1 MNKMEEV
8 KLYMPNGSSVLV
20 YRDKILYDVVKENKL
35 EGNTPVVLG
44 KIDKEYYELTSKV
57 KKEGLF
63 TPIDIT
69 EKIGLNTYIRTLQF
83 IFIKAVLDL
92 YPEAT
97 VVIEHSLGKGLYGEV
112 HKNILLNEND
122 ILKIKNNMKEIINK
136 NIEIKKVSVKKEK
149 AIEIFK
155 QYGMEDKVRLL
166 NHISNKEVKL
176 YELDGRYDYFY
187 GPMAYSTGAIKNF
200 DVMYY
205 DPGFILRYPRNKDPF
220 NIPEFVEYKKL
231 SKIFRETERWGK
243 ILGVGDLG
251 ALNDKV
257 VNGEIKDIIRVSEA
271 LHEKKIANIA
281 DMIYDKE
288 NIKMVLISGPS
299 SSGKTTFAN
308 RLGIQLRVNALV
320 PVPISLDNYFVNR
333 EDTPKDENGEYD
345 FESIDALDIDLFNE
359 NLKRIL
365 KGEEVEIPTF
375 NFKKGKREYNG
386 KKIKLPKNGILIVE
400 GIHGLN
406 PILTREIND
415 KNKFKIY
422 ISALTQLN
430 IDNHN
435 RVSTTDV
442 RIIRRLV
449 RDYLSRGYG
458 GEETLKMWPSIK
470 RGEDRNIFVFQ
481 ENADVMFNSTIVYEL
496 CILKKYALAELNKI
510 DKDSTVYY
518 DALKLKS
525 FLNFF
530 KEVDM
535 SLVPDNSI
543 LREFIGGSCFYE
555 Y

>member
-1 MNKMEEV
+1 MEGL
-8 KLYMPNGSSVLV
+8 KLYMPNGSNILV
-20 YRDKILYDVVKENKL
+20 SGDKTLYDVVKENKL
-35 EGNTPVVLG
+35 EDNIPIVLG
-44 KIDKEYYELTSKV
+44 KIDEEYYELTSTV
-57 KKEGLF
+57 KKEGVF
-63 TPIDIT
+63 IPVDIT
-69 EKIGLNTYIRTLQF
+69 DSIGLKTYVRTLQF

-92 YPEAT
+92 YPEST
-97 VVIEHSLGKGLYGEV
+97 VVIEHSLGKGLYGEI
-112 HKNILLNEND
+112 HKKLSLNEND
-122 ILKIKNNMKEIINK
+122 ILKIKNKMNEIINK
-136 NIEIKKVSVKKEK
+136 DIKIKKISVKKER

-155 QYGMEDKVRLL
+155 EYKMKDKVRLL
-166 NHISNKEVKL
+166 SHIPHEEVKL

-200 DVMYY
+200 DIMYY
-205 DPGFILRYPRNKDPF
+205 DPGFILRYPREKDPF

-231 SKIFRETERWGK
+231 TKIFRETEKWAK
-243 ILGVGDLG
+243 ILDVGDVG

-257 VNGEIKDIIRVSEA
+257 VYGEIKDIIRVSEA

-308 RLGIQLRVNALV
+308 RLGIQLRVNALI

-333 EDTPKDENGEYD
+333 EDTPKDENGDYD
-345 FESIDALDIDLFNE
+345 FESIDALDIDLFNKD
-359 NLKRIL
+359 LKHIL
-365 KGEEVEIPTF
+365 NGEEVQIPTF
-375 NFKKGKREYNG
+375 NFKKGKREYDG

-406 PILTREIND
+406 PILTREIPD

-449 RDYLSRGYG
+449 RDYLSRGYK

-510 DKDSTVYY
+510 DKNSTVHYE
-518 DALKLKS
+518 ATRLKS

-535 SLVPDNSI
+535 NLVPGNSI

>member
-1 MNKMEEV
+1 MEGL
-8 KLYMPNGSSVLV
+8 KLYMPNGSNILV
-20 YRDKILYDVVKENKL
+20 SGDKILYDVVKENKL
-35 EGNTPVVLG
+35 QDNIPIVLG
-44 KIDKEYYELTSKV
+44 KIDEEYYELTSTV
-57 KKEGLF
+57 KKEGVF
-63 TPIDIT
+63 IPVDIT
-69 EKIGLNTYIRTLQF
+69 DSMGLKTYVRTLQF

-92 YPEAT
+92 YPEST
-97 VVIEHSLGKGLYGEV
+97 VVIEHSLGKGLYGEI
-112 HKNILLNEND
+112 HKTLSLNEND
-122 ILKIKNNMKEIINK
+122 ILKIKNRMNEIINK
-136 NIEIKKVSVKKEK
+136 DIKIKKISVKKER
-149 AIEIFK
+149 AIEIFNEYK
-155 QYGMEDKVRLL
+155 MKDKVRLL
-166 NHISNKEVKL
+166 NHIPHEEVKL

-200 DVMYY
+200 DIMYY
-205 DPGFILRYPRNKDPF
+205 DPGFILRYPREKDPF

-231 SKIFRETERWGK
+231 TKIFRETEKWAK
-243 ILGVGDLG
+243 ILDVGDVG

-257 VNGEIKDIIRVSEA
+257 VYGEIKDIIRVSEA

-308 RLGIQLRVNALV
+308 RLGIQLRVNALI

-333 EDTPKDENGEYD
+333 EDTPKDENGDYD

-359 NLKRIL
+359 DLKHIL
-365 KGEEVEIPTF
+365 NGEEVQIPTF
-375 NFKKGKREYNG
+375 NFKKGKREYDG

-406 PILTREIND
+406 PILTREIPD

-449 RDYLSRGYG
+449 RDYLSRGYK

-510 DKDSTVYY
+510 DKNSTVHYE
-518 DALKLKS
+518 ATRLKS

-535 SLVPDNSI
+535 NLVPSNSI

>member
-1 MNKMEEV
+1 MEGL
-8 KLYMPNGSSVLV
+8 KLYMPNGSNILV
-20 YRDKILYDVVKENKL
+20 SGDKTLYDVVKENKL
-35 EGNTPVVLG
+35 QDNIPIVLG
-44 KIDKEYYELTSKV
+44 KIDEEYYELNSTV
-57 KKEGLF
+57 KKEGVF
-63 TPIDIT
+63 IPVDIT
-69 EKIGLNTYIRTLQF
+69 DSMGLKTYVRTLQF

-92 YPEAT
+92 YPEST
-97 VVIEHSLGKGLYGEV
+97 VVIEHSLGKGLYGEI
-112 HKNILLNEND
+112 HKTLSLNEND
-122 ILKIKNNMKEIINK
+122 ILKIKNRMNEIINK
-136 NIEIKKVSVKKEK
+136 DIKIKKISVKKER
-149 AIEIFK
+149 AIEIFNEYK
-155 QYGMEDKVRLL
+155 MKDKVRLL
-166 NHISNKEVKL
+166 NHIPHEEVKL

-200 DVMYY
+200 DIMYY
-205 DPGFILRYPRNKDPF
+205 DPGFILRYPREKDPF

-231 SKIFRETERWGK
+231 TKIFRETEKWAK
-243 ILGVGDLG
+243 ILDVGDVG

-257 VNGEIKDIIRVSEA
+257 VYGEIKDIIRVSEA

-288 NIKMVLISGPS
+288 NIKIVLISGPS

-308 RLGIQLRVNALV
+308 RLGIQLRVNALI

-333 EDTPKDENGEYD
+333 EDTPKDENGDYD

-359 NLKRIL
+359 DLKHIL
-365 KGEEVEIPTF
+365 NGEEVQIPTF
-375 NFKKGKREYNG
+375 NFKKGKREYDG
-386 KKIKLPKNGILIVE
+386 KKIKLPKSGMLIVE

-406 PILTREIND
+406 PILTREIPD

-449 RDYLSRGYG
+449 RDYLSRGYK

-510 DKDSTVYY
+510 DKNSTVHYE
-518 DALKLKS
+518 ATRLKS

-535 SLVPDNSI
+535 NLVPGNSI

>member
-1 MNKMEEV
+1 MEEV

-271 LHEKKIANIA
+271 LHEKKIAKIA

>member
-1 MNKMEEV
+1 MKGL
-8 KLYMPNGSSVLV
+8 KLYMPNGSNILV
-20 YRDKILYDVVKENKL
+20 SGDKTLYDVVKENKL
-35 EGNTPVVLG
+35 QDNIPIVLG
-44 KIDKEYYELTSKV
+44 KIDEEYYELTSTV
-57 KKEGLF
+57 KKEGVF
-63 TPIDIT
+63 IPVDIT
-69 EKIGLNTYIRTLQF
+69 DSMGLKTYVRTLQF

-92 YPEAT
+92 YPEST
-97 VVIEHSLGKGLYGEV
+97 VVIEHSLGKGLYGEI
-112 HKNILLNEND
+112 HKTLSLNEND
-122 ILKIKNNMKEIINK
+122 ILKIKNRMNEIINK
-136 NIEIKKVSVKKEK
+136 DIKIKKISVKKER
-149 AIEIFK
+149 AIEIFNEYK
-155 QYGMEDKVRLL
+155 MKDKVRLL
-166 NHISNKEVKL
+166 NHIPHEEVKL

-200 DVMYY
+200 DIMYY
-205 DPGFILRYPRNKDPF
+205 DPGFILRYPREKDPF

-231 SKIFRETERWGK
+231 TKIFRETEKWAK
-243 ILGVGDLG
+243 ILDVGDVG

-257 VNGEIKDIIRVSEA
+257 VYGEIKDIIRVSEA

-308 RLGIQLRVNALV
+308 RLGIQLRVNALI

-333 EDTPKDENGEYD
+333 EDTPKDENGDYD

-359 NLKRIL
+359 DLKHIL
-365 KGEEVEIPTF
+365 NGEEVQIPTF
-375 NFKKGKREYNG
+375 NFKKGKREYDG
-386 KKIKLPKNGILIVE
+386 KKIKLPKSGILIVE

-406 PILTREIND
+406 PILTREIPD

-449 RDYLSRGYG
+449 RDYLSRGYK

-510 DKDSTVYY
+510 DKNSTVHYE
-518 DALKLKS
+518 ATRLKS

-535 SLVPDNSI
+535 NLVPGNSI

>member
-1 MNKMEEV
+1 MEEV

-345 FESIDALDIDLFNE
+345 FESIDALDIDLFN
-359 NLKRIL
+359 
-365 KGEEVEIPTF
+365 
-375 NFKKGKREYNG
+375 
-386 KKIKLPKNGILIVE
+386 
-400 GIHGLN
+400 
-406 PILTREIND
+406 
-415 KNKFKIY
+415 
-422 ISALTQLN
+422 
-430 IDNHN
+430 
-435 RVSTTDV
+435 
-442 RIIRRLV
+442 
-449 RDYLSRGYG
+449 
-458 GEETLKMWPSIK
+458 
-470 RGEDRNIFVFQ
+470 
-481 ENADVMFNSTIVYEL
+481 
-496 CILKKYALAELNKI
+496 
-510 DKDSTVYY
+510 
-518 DALKLKS
+518 
-525 FLNFF
+525 
-530 KEVDM
+530 
-535 SLVPDNSI
+535 
-543 LREFIGGSCFYE
+543 
-555 Y
+555 

>member
-1 MNKMEEV
+1 MEGL
-8 KLYMPNGSSVLV
+8 KLYMPNGSNILV
-20 YRDKILYDVVKENKL
+20 SGDKTLYDVVKENKL
-35 EGNTPVVLG
+35 EDNIPIVLG
-44 KIDKEYYELTSKV
+44 KIDEEYYELTSTV
-57 KKEGLF
+57 KKEGVF
-63 TPIDIT
+63 IPVDIT
-69 EKIGLNTYIRTLQF
+69 DSIGLKTYVRTLQF

-92 YPEAT
+92 YPEST
-97 VVIEHSLGKGLYGEV
+97 VVIEHSLGKGLYGEI
-112 HKNILLNEND
+112 HKKLSLNEND
-122 ILKIKNNMKEIINK
+122 ILKIKNKMNEIINK
-136 NIEIKKVSVKKEK
+136 DIKIKKISVKKER

-155 QYGMEDKVRLL
+155 EYKMKDKVRLL
-166 NHISNKEVKL
+166 SHIPHEEVKL

-200 DVMYY
+200 DIMYY
-205 DPGFILRYPRNKDPF
+205 DPGFILRYPREKDPF

-231 SKIFRETERWGK
+231 TKIFRETEKWAK
-243 ILGVGDLG
+243 ILDVGDVG

-257 VNGEIKDIIRVSEA
+257 VYGEIKDIIRVSEA

-281 DMIYDKE
+281 DIIYDKE

-308 RLGIQLRVNALV
+308 RLGIQLRVNALI

-333 EDTPKDENGEYD
+333 EDTPKDENGDYD
-345 FESIDALDIDLFNE
+345 FESIDALDIDLFNKD
-359 NLKRIL
+359 LKHIL
-365 KGEEVEIPTF
+365 NGEEVQIPTF
-375 NFKKGKREYNG
+375 NFKKGKREYDG

-406 PILTREIND
+406 PILTREIPD

-449 RDYLSRGYG
+449 RDYLSRGYK

-510 DKDSTVYY
+510 DKNSTVHYE
-518 DALKLKS
+518 ATRLKS

-535 SLVPDNSI
+535 NLVPGNSI

>member
-1 MNKMEEV
+1 MEGL
-8 KLYMPNGSSVLV
+8 KLYMPNGSNILV
-20 YRDKILYDVVKENKL
+20 SGDKTLYDVVKENKL
-35 EGNTPVVLG
+35 QDNIPIVLG
-44 KIDKEYYELTSKV
+44 KIDEEYYELTSTV
-57 KKEGLF
+57 KKEGVF
-63 TPIDIT
+63 IPVDIT
-69 EKIGLNTYIRTLQF
+69 DSMGLKTYVRTLQF

-92 YPEAT
+92 YPEST
-97 VVIEHSLGKGLYGEV
+97 VVIEHSLGKGLYGEI
-112 HKNILLNEND
+112 HKTLSLNEND
-122 ILKIKNNMKEIINK
+122 ILKIKNRMNEIINK
-136 NIEIKKVSVKKEK
+136 DIKIKKISVKKER
-149 AIEIFK
+149 AIEIFNEYK
-155 QYGMEDKVRLL
+155 MKDKVRLL
-166 NHISNKEVKL
+166 NHIPHEEVKL

-200 DVMYY
+200 DIMYY
-205 DPGFILRYPRNKDPF
+205 DPGFILRYPREKDPF

-231 SKIFRETERWGK
+231 TKIFRETEKWAK
-243 ILGVGDLG
+243 ILDVGDVG

-257 VNGEIKDIIRVSEA
+257 VYGEIKDIIRVSEA

-288 NIKMVLISGPS
+288 NIKIVLISGPS

-308 RLGIQLRVNALV
+308 RLGIQLRVNALI

-333 EDTPKDENGEYD
+333 EDTPKDENGDYD

-359 NLKRIL
+359 DLKHIL
-365 KGEEVEIPTF
+365 NGEEVQIPTF
-375 NFKKGKREYNG
+375 NFKKGKREYDG
-386 KKIKLPKNGILIVE
+386 KKIKLPKSGILIVE

-406 PILTREIND
+406 PILTREIPD

-449 RDYLSRGYG
+449 RDYLSRGYK

-510 DKDSTVYY
+510 DKNSTVHYE
-518 DALKLKS
+518 ATRLKS

-535 SLVPDNSI
+535 NLVPGNSI

>member
-1 MNKMEEV
+1 MEGL
-8 KLYMPNGSSVLV
+8 KLYMPNGSNILV
-20 YRDKILYDVVKENKL
+20 SGDKTLYDVVKENKL
-35 EGNTPVVLG
+35 QDNIPIVLG
-44 KIDKEYYELTSKV
+44 KIDEEYYELTSTV
-57 KKEGLF
+57 KKEGVF
-63 TPIDIT
+63 IPVDIT
-69 EKIGLNTYIRTLQF
+69 DSMGLKTYVRTLQF

-92 YPEAT
+92 YPEST
-97 VVIEHSLGKGLYGEV
+97 VVIEHSLGKGLYGEI
-112 HKNILLNEND
+112 HKTLSLNEND
-122 ILKIKNNMKEIINK
+122 ILKIKNRMNEIINK
-136 NIEIKKVSVKKEK
+136 DIKIKKITVKKER
-149 AIEIFK
+149 AIEIFNEYK
-155 QYGMEDKVRLL
+155 MKDKVRLL
-166 NHISNKEVKL
+166 NHIPHEEVKL

-200 DVMYY
+200 DIMYY
-205 DPGFILRYPRNKDPF
+205 DPGFILRYPREKDPF

-231 SKIFRETERWGK
+231 TKIFRETEKWAK
-243 ILGVGDLG
+243 ILDVGDVG

-257 VNGEIKDIIRVSEA
+257 VYGEIKDIIRVSEA

-308 RLGIQLRVNALV
+308 RLGIQLRVNALI

-333 EDTPKDENGEYD
+333 EDTPKDKNGDYD

-359 NLKRIL
+359 DLKHIL
-365 KGEEVEIPTF
+365 NGEEVQIPTF
-375 NFKKGKREYNG
+375 NFKKGKREYDG

-406 PILTREIND
+406 PILTREIPD

-449 RDYLSRGYG
+449 RDYLSRGYK

-510 DKDSTVYY
+510 DKNSTVHYE
-518 DALKLKS
+518 ATRLKS

-535 SLVPDNSI
+535 NLVPSNSI

>member
-1 MNKMEEV
+1 MEGL
-8 KLYMPNGSSVLV
+8 KLYMPNGSNILV
-20 YRDKILYDVVKENKL
+20 SGDKTLYDVVKENKL
-35 EGNTPVVLG
+35 QDNIPIVLG
-44 KIDKEYYELTSKV
+44 KIDEEYYELTSTV
-57 KKEGLF
+57 KKEGVF
-63 TPIDIT
+63 IPVDIT
-69 EKIGLNTYIRTLQF
+69 DSMGLKTYVRTLQF

-92 YPEAT
+92 YPEST
-97 VVIEHSLGKGLYGEV
+97 VVIEHSLGKGLYGEI
-112 HKNILLNEND
+112 HKTLSLNEND
-122 ILKIKNNMKEIINK
+122 ILKIKNRMNEIINK
-136 NIEIKKVSVKKEK
+136 DIKIKKISVKKER
-149 AIEIFK
+149 AIEIFNEYK
-155 QYGMEDKVRLL
+155 MKDKVRLL
-166 NHISNKEVKL
+166 NHIPHEEVKL

-187 GPMAYSTGAIKNF
+187 GSMAYSTGAIKNF
-200 DVMYY
+200 DIMYY
-205 DPGFILRYPRNKDPF
+205 DPGFILRYPREKDPF

-231 SKIFRETERWGK
+231 TKIFRETEKWAK
-243 ILGVGDLG
+243 ILDVGDVG

-257 VNGEIKDIIRVSEA
+257 VYGEIKDIIRVSEA

-308 RLGIQLRVNALV
+308 RLGIQLRVNALI

-333 EDTPKDENGEYD
+333 EDTPKDENGDYD

-359 NLKRIL
+359 DLKHIL
-365 KGEEVEIPTF
+365 NGEEVQIPTF
-375 NFKKGKREYNG
+375 NFKKGKREYDG

-406 PILTREIND
+406 PILTREIPD

-449 RDYLSRGYG
+449 RDYLSRGYK

-470 RGEDRNIFVFQ
+470 RGEDRNIFIFQ

-510 DKDSTVYY
+510 DKNSTVHYE
-518 DALKLKS
+518 ATRLKS

-535 SLVPDNSI
+535 NLVPDNSI

>member
-1 MNKMEEV
+1 MEGL
-8 KLYMPNGSSVLV
+8 KLYMPNGSNILASG
-20 YRDKILYDVVKENKL
+20 DKALYDVVKENKL
-35 EGNTPVVLG
+35 QDNIPIVLG
-44 KIDKEYYELTSKV
+44 KIDEEYYELTSTV
-57 KKEGLF
+57 KKEGVF
-63 TPIDIT
+63 IPVDIT
-69 EKIGLNTYIRTLQF
+69 DSMGLKTYVRTLQF

-92 YPEAT
+92 YPEST
-97 VVIEHSLGKGLYGEV
+97 VVIEHSLGKGLYGEI
-112 HKNILLNEND
+112 HKTLSLNEND
-122 ILKIKNNMKEIINK
+122 ILKIKNRMNEIINK
-136 NIEIKKVSVKKEK
+136 DIKIKKISVKKER
-149 AIEIFK
+149 AIEIFNEYK
-155 QYGMEDKVRLL
+155 MKDKVRLL
-166 NHISNKEVKL
+166 NHIPHEEVKL

-200 DVMYY
+200 DIMYY
-205 DPGFILRYPRNKDPF
+205 DPGFILRYPREKDPF

-231 SKIFRETERWGK
+231 TKIFRETEKWAK
-243 ILGVGDLG
+243 ILDVGDVG

-257 VNGEIKDIIRVSEA
+257 VYGEIKDIIRVSEA

-288 NIKMVLISGPS
+288 KIKMVLISGPS

-308 RLGIQLRVNALV
+308 RLGIQLRVNALI

-333 EDTPKDENGEYD
+333 EDTPKDENGDYD

-359 NLKRIL
+359 DLKHIL
-365 KGEEVEIPTF
+365 NGEEVQIPTF
-375 NFKKGKREYNG
+375 NFKKGKREYDG

-406 PILTREIND
+406 PILTREIPD

-449 RDYLSRGYG
+449 RDYLSRGYK

-510 DKDSTVYY
+510 DKNSTVHYE
-518 DALKLKS
+518 ATRLKS

-535 SLVPDNSI
+535 NLVPSNSI

>member
-1 MNKMEEV
+1 MEEL
-8 KLYMPNGSSVLV
+8 KLDIPNGSSILV
-20 YRDKILYDVVKENKL
+20 SKDKTLYDVMKENKL
-35 EGNTPVVLG
+35 EGNLPALLG
-44 KIDKEYYELTSKV
+44 KIDGEYYELASKV

-63 TPIDIT
+63 TPVDIADRM
-69 EKIGLNTYIRTLQF
+69 GLNTYVRTLQF

-92 YPEAT
+92 YPNAT
-97 VVIEHSLGKGLYGEV
+97 VIIEHSLGKGLYGEI
-112 HKNILLNEND
+112 HKNLLLNKDD
-122 ILKIKNNMKEIINK
+122 ILKIKNKMNEIISKDIKINK
-136 NIEIKKVSVKKEK
+136 VWIKKEK
-149 AIEIFK
+149 AVEIFK
-155 QYGMEDKVRLL
+155 EYGMKDKVRLL
-166 NHISNKEVKL
+166 NHVPYTEVKL

-187 GPMAYSTGAIKNF
+187 GTMAYSTGAIKKF
-200 DVMYY
+200 DIMYY
-205 DPGFILRYPRNKDPF
+205 DPGFILRYPREKDPF
-220 NIPEFVEYKKL
+220 NIPDFIEYKKL
-231 SKIFRETERWGK
+231 TKIFRETERWGK
-243 ILGVGDLG
+243 ILDVADVG

-257 VNGEIKDIIRVSEA
+257 VNGEIKNIIRVSEA

-281 DMIYDKE
+281 DMVYEKN
-288 NIKMVLISGPS
+288 NIKMILISGPS

-308 RLGIQLRVNALV
+308 RLGIQLRVNGLI
-320 PVPISLDNYFVNR
+320 PVPISLDNYFVDR
-333 EDTPKDENGEYD
+333 ENTPRDENGDYD

-359 NLKRIL
+359 NLKQIL
-365 KGEEVEIPTF
+365 KGEEIELPTF
-375 NFKKGKREYNG
+375 NFKMGKREYKGN
-386 KKIKLPKNGILIVE
+386 KIKLPKNSILIIE

-415 KNKFKIY
+415 ENKFKIY

-449 RDYLSRGYG
+449 RDYLSRGYR
-458 GEETLKMWPSIK
+458 GEETLRMWSSIK

-481 ENADVMFNSTIVYEL
+481 ENADIMFNSTIVYEL
-496 CILKKYALAELNKI
+496 CILKKYALEELNKI
-510 DKDSTVYY
+510 DKNSDVYY
-518 DALKLKS
+518 EATRLKS

-535 SLVPDNSI
+535 DLVPDNSI

>member
-1 MNKMEEV
+1 MEGL
-8 KLYMPNGSSVLV
+8 KLYMPNGSNILASG
-20 YRDKILYDVVKENKL
+20 DKTLYDVVKENKL
-35 EGNTPVVLG
+35 QDNIPIVLG
-44 KIDKEYYELTSKV
+44 KIDEEYYELTSTV
-57 KKEGLF
+57 KKEGVF
-63 TPIDIT
+63 IPVDIT
-69 EKIGLNTYIRTLQF
+69 DSMGLKTYVRTLQF

-92 YPEAT
+92 YPEST
-97 VVIEHSLGKGLYGEV
+97 VVIEHSLGKGLYGEI
-112 HKNILLNEND
+112 HKTLSLNEND
-122 ILKIKNNMKEIINK
+122 ILKIKNRMNEIINK
-136 NIEIKKVSVKKEK
+136 DIKIKKISVKKER
-149 AIEIFK
+149 AIEIFNEYK
-155 QYGMEDKVRLL
+155 MKDKVRLL
-166 NHISNKEVKL
+166 NHIPHEEVKL

-200 DVMYY
+200 DIMYY
-205 DPGFILRYPRNKDPF
+205 DPGFILRYPREKDPF

-231 SKIFRETERWGK
+231 TKIFRETEKWAK
-243 ILGVGDLG
+243 ILDVGDVG

-257 VNGEIKDIIRVSEA
+257 VYGEIKDIIRVSEA

-288 NIKMVLISGPS
+288 KIKMVLISGPS

-308 RLGIQLRVNALV
+308 RLGIQLRVNALI

-333 EDTPKDENGEYD
+333 EDTPKDENGDYD

-359 NLKRIL
+359 DLKHIL
-365 KGEEVEIPTF
+365 NGEEVQIPTF
-375 NFKKGKREYNG
+375 NFKKGKREYDG

-406 PILTREIND
+406 PILTREIPD

-449 RDYLSRGYG
+449 RDYLSRGYK

-510 DKDSTVYY
+510 DKNSTVHYE
-518 DALKLKS
+518 ATRLKS

-535 SLVPDNSI
+535 NLVPSNSI

>member
-1 MNKMEEV
+1 MEGL
-8 KLYMPNGSSVLV
+8 KLYMPNGSNILV
-20 YRDKILYDVVKENKL
+20 SGDKTLYDVVKENKL
-35 EGNTPVVLG
+35 QDNIPIVLG
-44 KIDKEYYELTSKV
+44 KIDEEYYELTSTV
-57 KKEGLF
+57 KKEGVF
-63 TPIDIT
+63 IPVDIT
-69 EKIGLNTYIRTLQF
+69 DSMGLKTYVRTLQF

-92 YPEAT
+92 YPEST
-97 VVIEHSLGKGLYGEV
+97 VVIEHSLGKGLYGEI
-112 HKNILLNEND
+112 HKTLSLNEND
-122 ILKIKNNMKEIINK
+122 ILKIKNRMNEIINK
-136 NIEIKKVSVKKEK
+136 DIKIKKISVKKER
-149 AIEIFK
+149 AIEIFNEYK
-155 QYGMEDKVRLL
+155 MKDKVRLL
-166 NHISNKEVKL
+166 NHIPHEEVKL

-187 GPMAYSTGAIKNF
+187 GSMAYSTGAIKNF
-200 DVMYY
+200 DIMYY
-205 DPGFILRYPRNKDPF
+205 DPGFILRYPREKDPF

-231 SKIFRETERWGK
+231 TKIFRETEKWAK
-243 ILGVGDLG
+243 ILDVGDVG

-257 VNGEIKDIIRVSEA
+257 VCGEIKDIIRVSEA

-308 RLGIQLRVNALV
+308 RLGIQLRVNALI

-333 EDTPKDENGEYD
+333 EDTPKDENGDYD

-359 NLKRIL
+359 DLKHIL
-365 KGEEVEIPTF
+365 NGEEVQIPTF
-375 NFKKGKREYNG
+375 NFKKGKREYDG

-406 PILTREIND
+406 PILTREIPD

-449 RDYLSRGYG
+449 RDYLSRGYK

-510 DKDSTVYY
+510 DKNSTVHYE
-518 DALKLKS
+518 ATRLKS

-535 SLVPDNSI
+535 NLVPDNSI

>member
-1 MNKMEEV
+1 MQEL
-8 KLYMPNGSSVLV
+8 KLDIPNGSNILV
-20 YRDKILYDVVKENKL
+20 SRDKTLYDIVKENEL
-35 EGNTPVVLG
+35 ENNIPIVLG

-57 KKEGLF
+57 KKEGKF
-63 TPIDIT
+63 IPVDIT
-69 EKIGLNTYIRTLQF
+69 DEIGLRTYVRTLQF

-92 YPEAT
+92 YPEST
-97 VVIEHSLGKGLYGEV
+97 VIIEHSLGKGLYGEI
-112 HKNILLNEND
+112 HKKLALNEND
-122 ILKIKNNMKEIINK
+122 ILKIKNKMNEIIDKDIKINK
-136 NIEIKKVSVKKEK
+136 ISIKKEE
-149 AIEIFK
+149 AINIFK
-155 QYGMEDKVRLL
+155 EYKMKDKVRLL
-166 NHISNKEVKL
+166 NHIPQEEVKL

-200 DVMYY
+200 DIMYY
-205 DPGFILRYPRNKDPF
+205 EPGFILRYPREKDPF
-220 NIPEFVEYKKL
+220 TIPEFIEYKKL
-231 SKIFRETERWGK
+231 TKIFRETEKWGK
-243 ILGVGDLG
+243 ILDVGDVG

-257 VNGEIKDIIRVSEA
+257 VYGEIKDIIRVSEA

-281 DMIYDKE
+281 DMIYEKE

-308 RLGIQLRVNALV
+308 RLGIQLRVNGLI

-333 EDTPKDENGEYD
+333 EDTPKDENGDYD

-359 NLKRIL
+359 DLKHIL
-365 KGEEVEIPTF
+365 NGEEVKIPTF

-386 KKIKLPKNGILIVE
+386 KNIKLPKNGILIVE

-406 PILTREIND
+406 PVLTKKIPD

-496 CILKKYALAELNKI
+496 CILKKYAIAELDKI
-510 DKDSTVYY
+510 DKNSSVHYEATR
-518 DALKLKS
+518 LKS

>member
-1 MNKMEEV
+1 MEGL
-8 KLYMPNGSSVLV
+8 KLYMPNDSNILV
-20 YRDKILYDVVKENKL
+20 SGDKTLYDVVKENKL
-35 EGNTPVVLG
+35 QDNIPIVLG
-44 KIDKEYYELTSKV
+44 KIDEEYYELTSTV
-57 KKEGLF
+57 KKEGVF
-63 TPIDIT
+63 IPVDIT
-69 EKIGLNTYIRTLQF
+69 DSMGLKTYVRTLQF

-92 YPEAT
+92 YPEST
-97 VVIEHSLGKGLYGEV
+97 VVIEHSLGKGLYGEI
-112 HKNILLNEND
+112 HKTLSLNEND
-122 ILKIKNNMKEIINK
+122 ILKIKNRMNEIINK
-136 NIEIKKVSVKKEK
+136 DIKIKKISVKKER
-149 AIEIFK
+149 AIEIFNEYK
-155 QYGMEDKVRLL
+155 MKDKVRLL
-166 NHISNKEVKL
+166 NHIPHEEVKL

-200 DVMYY
+200 DIMYY
-205 DPGFILRYPRNKDPF
+205 DPGLILRYPREKDPF

-231 SKIFRETERWGK
+231 TKIFRETEKWAK
-243 ILGVGDLG
+243 ILDVGDVG

-257 VNGEIKDIIRVSEA
+257 VYGEIKDIIRVSEA

-308 RLGIQLRVNALV
+308 RLGIQLRVNALI

-333 EDTPKDENGEYD
+333 EDTPKDENGDYD

-359 NLKRIL
+359 DLKHIL
-365 KGEEVEIPTF
+365 NGEEVQIPTF
-375 NFKKGKREYNG
+375 NFKKGKREYDG

-406 PILTREIND
+406 PILTREIPD

-449 RDYLSRGYG
+449 RDYLSRGYK

-510 DKDSTVYY
+510 DKNSTVHYE
-518 DALKLKS
+518 ATRLKS

-535 SLVPDNSI
+535 NLVPDNSI

>member
-1 MNKMEEV
+1 MEEL
-8 KLYMPNGSSVLV
+8 KLYMPNGSNILV
-20 YRDKILYDVVKENKL
+20 SGDKILYDVVKENKL
-35 EGNTPVVLG
+35 ESNIPIVLG
-44 KIDKEYYELTSKV
+44 KIDEEYYELTSKV
-57 KKEGLF
+57 KKEGVF
-63 TPIDIT
+63 TPVDIT
-69 EKIGLNTYIRTLQF
+69 DEIGLRTYVRTLQF

-92 YPEAT
+92 YTEAT
-97 VVIEHSLGKGLYGEV
+97 VIIEHSLGKGLYGEI
-112 HKNILLNEND
+112 HKNISLNEND
-122 ILKIKNNMKEIINK
+122 ILKIKNKMNEIISK
-136 NIEIKKVSVKKEK
+136 DIKIKKVSVKKEK

-155 QYGMEDKVRLL
+155 EYGMKDKVRLL
-166 NHISNKEVKL
+166 SHIPHEEVKL

-200 DVMYY
+200 DIMYY
-205 DPGFILRYPRNKDPF
+205 DPGFILRYPREKDPF

-231 SKIFRETERWGK
+231 TKIFRETEKWGK
-243 ILGVGDLG
+243 ILDVGDVG

-257 VNGEIKDIIRVSEA
+257 VYGEIKDIIRVSEA

-288 NIKMVLISGPS
+288 NIRMVLISGPS

-333 EDTPKDENGEYD
+333 EDTPKDENGDYD

-359 NLKRIL
+359 NLKHIL
-365 KGEEVEIPTF
+365 KGEEVQIPTF
-375 NFKKGKREYNG
+375 NFKKGKREYNN

-406 PILTREIND
+406 PILTREIPD

-510 DKDSTVYY
+510 DKNSTVHYE
-518 DALKLKS
+518 ATRLKS

-535 SLVPDNSI
+535 NLVPDNSI

>member
-1 MNKMEEV
+1 MEGL
-8 KLYMPNGSSVLV
+8 KLYMPNGSNILV
-20 YRDKILYDVVKENKL
+20 SGDKTLYDVVKENKL
-35 EGNTPVVLG
+35 QDNIPIVLG
-44 KIDKEYYELTSKV
+44 KIDEEYYELTSTV
-57 KKEGLF
+57 KKEGVF
-63 TPIDIT
+63 IPVDIT
-69 EKIGLNTYIRTLQF
+69 DSMGLKTYVRTLQF

-92 YPEAT
+92 YPEST
-97 VVIEHSLGKGLYGEV
+97 VVIEHSLGKGLYGEI
-112 HKNILLNEND
+112 HKTLSLNEND
-122 ILKIKNNMKEIINK
+122 ILKIKNRMNEIINK
-136 NIEIKKVSVKKEK
+136 DIKIKKVSVKKER
-149 AIEIFK
+149 AIEIFNEYK
-155 QYGMEDKVRLL
+155 MKDKVRLL
-166 NHISNKEVKL
+166 NHIPHEEVKL

-200 DVMYY
+200 DIMYY
-205 DPGFILRYPRNKDPF
+205 DPGFILRYPREKDPF

-231 SKIFRETERWGK
+231 TKIFRETEKWAK
-243 ILGVGDLG
+243 ILDVGDVG

-257 VNGEIKDIIRVSEA
+257 VYGEIKDIIRVSEA

-308 RLGIQLRVNALV
+308 RLGIQLRVNALI

-333 EDTPKDENGEYD
+333 EDTPKDENGDYD

-359 NLKRIL
+359 DLKHIL
-365 KGEEVEIPTF
+365 NGEEVQIPTF
-375 NFKKGKREYNG
+375 NFKKGKREYDG

-406 PILTREIND
+406 PILTREIPD

-449 RDYLSRGYG
+449 RDYLSRGYK

-510 DKDSTVYY
+510 DKNSTVHYE
-518 DALKLKS
+518 ATRLKS

-535 SLVPDNSI
+535 NLVPGNSI

>member
-1 MNKMEEV
+1 MEEV

-122 ILKIKNNMKEIINK
+122 ILKSKNNMKEIINK

-435 RVSTTDV
+435 RLSTTDV

>member
-1 MNKMEEV
+1 MEGL
-8 KLYMPNGSSVLV
+8 KLYMPNGSNILV
-20 YRDKILYDVVKENKL
+20 SGDKTLYDVVKENKL
-35 EGNTPVVLG
+35 QDNIPIVLG
-44 KIDKEYYELTSKV
+44 KIDEEYYELTSTV
-57 KKEGLF
+57 KKEGVF
-63 TPIDIT
+63 IPVDIT
-69 EKIGLNTYIRTLQF
+69 DSMGLKTYVRTLQF

-92 YPEAT
+92 YPEST
-97 VVIEHSLGKGLYGEV
+97 VVIEHSLGKGLYGEI
-112 HKNILLNEND
+112 HKTLSLNEND
-122 ILKIKNNMKEIINK
+122 ILKIKNRMNEIINK
-136 NIEIKKVSVKKEK
+136 DIKIKKISVKKER
-149 AIEIFK
+149 AIEIFNEYK
-155 QYGMEDKVRLL
+155 MKDKVRLL
-166 NHISNKEVKL
+166 NHIPHEEVKL

-200 DVMYY
+200 NIMYY
-205 DPGFILRYPRNKDPF
+205 DPGFILRYPREKDPF

-231 SKIFRETERWGK
+231 TKIFRETEKWAK
-243 ILGVGDLG
+243 ILDVGDVG

-257 VNGEIKDIIRVSEA
+257 VYGEIKDIIRVSEA

-308 RLGIQLRVNALV
+308 RLGIQLRVNALI

-333 EDTPKDENGEYD
+333 EDTPKDENGDYD

-359 NLKRIL
+359 DLKHIL
-365 KGEEVEIPTF
+365 NGEEVQIPTF
-375 NFKKGKREYNG
+375 NFKKGKREYDG

-406 PILTREIND
+406 PILTREIPD

-449 RDYLSRGYG
+449 RDYLSRGYK

-510 DKDSTVYY
+510 DKNSTVHYE
-518 DALKLKS
+518 ATRLKS

-535 SLVPDNSI
+535 NLVPSNSI

>member
-1 MNKMEEV
+1 MEGL
-8 KLYMPNGSSVLV
+8 KLYMPNGSNILV
-20 YRDKILYDVVKENKL
+20 SGDKTLYDVIKENKL
-35 EGNTPVVLG
+35 QDNIPIVLG
-44 KIDKEYYELTSKV
+44 KIDEEYYELTSTV
-57 KKEGLF
+57 KKEGVF
-63 TPIDIT
+63 IPVDIT
-69 EKIGLNTYIRTLQF
+69 DSMGLKTYVRTLQF

-92 YPEAT
+92 YPEST
-97 VVIEHSLGKGLYGEV
+97 VVIEHSLGKGLYGEI
-112 HKNILLNEND
+112 HKALSLNEND
-122 ILKIKNNMKEIINK
+122 ILKIKNRMNEIINK
-136 NIEIKKVSVKKEK
+136 DIKIKKISVKKER
-149 AIEIFK
+149 AIEIFNEYK
-155 QYGMEDKVRLL
+155 MKDKVRLL
-166 NHISNKEVKL
+166 NHIPHEEVKL

-200 DVMYY
+200 DIMYY
-205 DPGFILRYPRNKDPF
+205 DPGFILRYPREKDPF

-231 SKIFRETERWGK
+231 TKIFRETEKWAK
-243 ILGVGDLG
+243 ILDVGDVG

-257 VNGEIKDIIRVSEA
+257 VYGEIKDIIRVSEA

-308 RLGIQLRVNALV
+308 RLGIQLRVNALI

-333 EDTPKDENGEYD
+333 EDTPKDENGDYD
-345 FESIDALDIDLFNE
+345 FESIDALDIDLFNKD
-359 NLKRIL
+359 LKHIL
-365 KGEEVEIPTF
+365 NGEEVQIPTF
-375 NFKKGKREYNG
+375 NFKKGKREYDG

-406 PILTREIND
+406 PILTREIPD

-449 RDYLSRGYG
+449 RDYLSRGYK

-510 DKDSTVYY
+510 DKNSTVHYE
-518 DALKLKS
+518 ATRLKS

-535 SLVPDNSI
+535 NLVPGNSI

>member
-1 MNKMEEV
+1 MEGL
-8 KLYMPNGSSVLV
+8 KLYMPNGSNILASG
-20 YRDKILYDVVKENKL
+20 DKTLYDVVKENKL
-35 EGNTPVVLG
+35 QDNIPIVLG
-44 KIDKEYYELTSKV
+44 KIDEEYYELTSTV
-57 KKEGLF
+57 KKEGVF
-63 TPIDIT
+63 IPVDIT
-69 EKIGLNTYIRTLQF
+69 DSMGLKTYVRTLQF

-92 YPEAT
+92 YPEST
-97 VVIEHSLGKGLYGEV
+97 VVIEHSLGKGLYGEI
-112 HKNILLNEND
+112 HKTLSLNEND
-122 ILKIKNNMKEIINK
+122 ILRIKNRMNEIINK
-136 NIEIKKVSVKKEK
+136 DIKIKKISVKKER
-149 AIEIFK
+149 AIEIFNEYK
-155 QYGMEDKVRLL
+155 MKDKVRLL
-166 NHISNKEVKL
+166 NHIPHEEVKL

-200 DVMYY
+200 DIMYY
-205 DPGFILRYPRNKDPF
+205 DPGFILRYPREKDPF

-231 SKIFRETERWGK
+231 TKIFRETEKWAK
-243 ILGVGDLG
+243 ILDVGDVG

-257 VNGEIKDIIRVSEA
+257 VYGEIKDIIRVSEA

-288 NIKMVLISGPS
+288 KIKMVLISGPS

-308 RLGIQLRVNALV
+308 RLGIQLRVNALI

-333 EDTPKDENGEYD
+333 EDTPKDENGDYD

-359 NLKRIL
+359 DLKHIL
-365 KGEEVEIPTF
+365 NGEEVQIPTF
-375 NFKKGKREYNG
+375 NFKKGKREYDG

-406 PILTREIND
+406 PILTREIPD

-449 RDYLSRGYG
+449 RDYLSRGYK

-510 DKDSTVYY
+510 DKNSTVHYE
-518 DALKLKS
+518 ATRLKS

-535 SLVPDNSI
+535 NLVPSNSI

>member
-1 MNKMEEV
+1 MEGL
-8 KLYMPNGSSVLV
+8 KLYMPNGSNILV
-20 YRDKILYDVVKENKL
+20 SGDKTLYDVVKENKL
-35 EGNTPVVLG
+35 EDNIPIVLG
-44 KIDKEYYELTSKV
+44 KIDEEYYELTSTV
-57 KKEGLF
+57 KKEGVF
-63 TPIDIT
+63 IPVDIT
-69 EKIGLNTYIRTLQF
+69 DSIGLKTYVRTLQF

-92 YPEAT
+92 YPEST
-97 VVIEHSLGKGLYGEV
+97 VVIEHSLGKGLYGEI
-112 HKNILLNEND
+112 HKKLSLNEND
-122 ILKIKNNMKEIINK
+122 ILKIKNRMNEIINK
-136 NIEIKKVSVKKEK
+136 DIKIKKISVKKER

-155 QYGMEDKVRLL
+155 EYKMKDKVRLL
-166 NHISNKEVKL
+166 SHIPHEEVKL

-187 GPMAYSTGAIKNF
+187 GPMAYSTGTIKNF
-200 DVMYY
+200 DIMYY
-205 DPGFILRYPRNKDPF
+205 DPGFILRYPREKDPF

-231 SKIFRETERWGK
+231 TKIFRETEKWAK
-243 ILGVGDLG
+243 ILDVGDVG

-257 VNGEIKDIIRVSEA
+257 VYGEIKDIIRVSEA

-288 NIKMVLISGPS
+288 NIKIVLISGPS

-308 RLGIQLRVNALV
+308 RLGIQLRVNALI

-333 EDTPKDENGEYD
+333 EDTPKDENGDYD

-359 NLKRIL
+359 DLKHIL
-365 KGEEVEIPTF
+365 NGEEVQIPTF
-375 NFKKGKREYNG
+375 NFKKGKREYDG

-406 PILTREIND
+406 PILTREILD

-449 RDYLSRGYG
+449 RDYLSRGYK

-510 DKDSTVYY
+510 DKNSTVHYE
-518 DALKLKS
+518 ATRLKS

-535 SLVPDNSI
+535 NLVPGNSI

>member
-1 MNKMEEV
+1 MEGL
-8 KLYMPNGSSVLV
+8 KLYMPNGSNILV
-20 YRDKILYDVVKENKL
+20 SGDKTLYDVVKENKL
-35 EGNTPVVLG
+35 QHNIPIVLG
-44 KIDKEYYELTSKV
+44 KIDEEYYELTSTV
-57 KKEGLF
+57 KKEGVF
-63 TPIDIT
+63 IPVNIT
-69 EKIGLNTYIRTLQF
+69 DSMGLKTYVRTLQF

-92 YPEAT
+92 YPEST
-97 VVIEHSLGKGLYGEV
+97 VVIEHSLGKGLYGEI
-112 HKNILLNEND
+112 HKTLSLNEND
-122 ILKIKNNMKEIINK
+122 ILKIKNRMNEIINK
-136 NIEIKKVSVKKEK
+136 DIKIKKISVKKER
-149 AIEIFK
+149 AIEIFNEYK
-155 QYGMEDKVRLL
+155 MKDKVRLL
-166 NHISNKEVKL
+166 NHIPHEEVKL

-200 DVMYY
+200 DIMYY
-205 DPGFILRYPRNKDPF
+205 DPGFILRYPREKDPF

-231 SKIFRETERWGK
+231 TKIFRETEKWAK
-243 ILGVGDLG
+243 ILDVGDVG

-257 VNGEIKDIIRVSEA
+257 VYGEIKDIIRVSEA

-308 RLGIQLRVNALV
+308 RLGIQLRVNALI

-333 EDTPKDENGEYD
+333 EDTPKDENGDYD

-359 NLKRIL
+359 DLKHIL
-365 KGEEVEIPTF
+365 NGEEVQIPTF
-375 NFKKGKREYNG
+375 NFKKGKREYDG
-386 KKIKLPKNGILIVE
+386 KKIKLPKSGILIVE

-406 PILTREIND
+406 PILTREIPD

-449 RDYLSRGYG
+449 RDYLSRGYK

-510 DKDSTVYY
+510 DKNSTVHYE
-518 DALKLKS
+518 ATRLKS

-535 SLVPDNSI
+535 NLVPGNSI

>member
-1 MNKMEEV
+1 MEGL
-8 KLYMPNGSSVLV
+8 KLYMPNGSNILV
-20 YRDKILYDVVKENKL
+20 SGDKTLYDVVKENKL
-35 EGNTPVVLG
+35 QDNIPIVLG
-44 KIDKEYYELTSKV
+44 KIDEEYYELTSTV
-57 KKEGLF
+57 KKEGVF
-63 TPIDIT
+63 IPVDIT
-69 EKIGLNTYIRTLQF
+69 DSMGLKTYVRTLQF

-92 YPEAT
+92 YPEST
-97 VVIEHSLGKGLYGEV
+97 VVIEHSLGKGLYGEI
-112 HKNILLNEND
+112 HKTLSLNEND
-122 ILKIKNNMKEIINK
+122 ILKIKNRMNEIINK
-136 NIEIKKVSVKKEK
+136 DIKIKKISVKKER
-149 AIEIFK
+149 AIEIFNEYK
-155 QYGMEDKVRLL
+155 MKDKVRLL
-166 NHISNKEVKL
+166 NHIPHEEVKL

-200 DVMYY
+200 HIMYY
-205 DPGFILRYPRNKDPF
+205 DPGFILRYPREKDPF

-231 SKIFRETERWGK
+231 TKIFRETEKWAK
-243 ILGVGDLG
+243 ILDVGDVG

-257 VNGEIKDIIRVSEA
+257 VYGEIKDIIRVSEA

-308 RLGIQLRVNALV
+308 RLGIQLRVNALI

-333 EDTPKDENGEYD
+333 EDTPKDENGDYD

-359 NLKRIL
+359 DLKHIL
-365 KGEEVEIPTF
+365 NGEEVQIPTF
-375 NFKKGKREYNG
+375 NFKKGKREYDG
-386 KKIKLPKNGILIVE
+386 KKIKLPKSGILIVE

-406 PILTREIND
+406 PILTREIPD

-449 RDYLSRGYG
+449 RDYLSRGYK

-510 DKDSTVYY
+510 DKNSTVHYE
-518 DALKLKS
+518 ATRLKS

-535 SLVPDNSI
+535 NLVPGNSI

>member
-1 MNKMEEV
+1 MNKMEGL
-8 KLYMPNGSSVLV
+8 KLYMPNGSNILASG
-20 YRDKILYDVVKENKL
+20 DKTLYDVVKENKL
-35 EGNTPVVLG
+35 QDNIPIVLG
-44 KIDKEYYELTSKV
+44 KIDEEYYELTSTV
-57 KKEGLF
+57 KKEGVF
-63 TPIDIT
+63 IPVDIT
-69 EKIGLNTYIRTLQF
+69 DSMGLKTYVRTLQF

-92 YPEAT
+92 YPEST
-97 VVIEHSLGKGLYGEV
+97 VVIEHSLGKGLYGEI
-112 HKNILLNEND
+112 HKTLSLNEND
-122 ILKIKNNMKEIINK
+122 ILKIKNRMNEIINK
-136 NIEIKKVSVKKEK
+136 DIKIKKISVKKER
-149 AIEIFK
+149 AIEIFNEYK
-155 QYGMEDKVRLL
+155 MKDKVRLL
-166 NHISNKEVKL
+166 NHIPHEEVKL

-200 DVMYY
+200 DIMYY
-205 DPGFILRYPRNKDPF
+205 DPGFILRYPREKDPF

-231 SKIFRETERWGK
+231 TKIFRETEKWAK
-243 ILGVGDLG
+243 ILDVGDVG

-257 VNGEIKDIIRVSEA
+257 VYGEIKDIIRVSEA

-288 NIKMVLISGPS
+288 KIKMVLISGPS

-308 RLGIQLRVNALV
+308 RLGIQLRVNALI

-333 EDTPKDENGEYD
+333 EDTPKDENGDYD

-359 NLKRIL
+359 DLKHIL
-365 KGEEVEIPTF
+365 NGEEVQIPTF
-375 NFKKGKREYNG
+375 NFKKGKREYDG

-406 PILTREIND
+406 PILTREIPD

-449 RDYLSRGYG
+449 RDYLSRGYK

-510 DKDSTVYY
+510 DKNSTVHYE
-518 DALKLKS
+518 ATRLKS

-535 SLVPDNSI
+535 NLVPSNSI

>member
-1 MNKMEEV
+1 MEGL
-8 KLYMPNGSSVLV
+8 KLYMPNGSNILV
-20 YRDKILYDVVKENKL
+20 SGDKTLYDVVKENKL
-35 EGNTPVVLG
+35 QDNIPIVLG
-44 KIDKEYYELTSKV
+44 KIDEEYYELTSTV
-57 KKEGLF
+57 KKEGVF
-63 TPIDIT
+63 IPVDIT
-69 EKIGLNTYIRTLQF
+69 DSMGLKTYVRTLQF

-92 YPEAT
+92 YPGST
-97 VVIEHSLGKGLYGEV
+97 VVIEHSLGKGLYGEI
-112 HKNILLNEND
+112 HKTLSLNEND
-122 ILKIKNNMKEIINK
+122 ILKIKNRMNEIINK
-136 NIEIKKVSVKKEK
+136 DIKIKKISVKKER
-149 AIEIFK
+149 AIEIFNEYK
-155 QYGMEDKVRLL
+155 MKDKVRLL
-166 NHISNKEVKL
+166 NHIPHEEVKL

-200 DVMYY
+200 DIMYY
-205 DPGFILRYPRNKDPF
+205 DPGFILRYPREKDPF

-231 SKIFRETERWGK
+231 TKIFRETEKWAK
-243 ILGVGDLG
+243 ILDVGDVG

-257 VNGEIKDIIRVSEA
+257 VYGEIKDIIRVSEA

-308 RLGIQLRVNALV
+308 RLGIQLRVNALI

-333 EDTPKDENGEYD
+333 EDTPKDENGDYD

-359 NLKRIL
+359 DLKHIL
-365 KGEEVEIPTF
+365 NGEEVQIPTF
-375 NFKKGKREYNG
+375 NFKKGKREYDG
-386 KKIKLPKNGILIVE
+386 KKIKLPKSGILIVE

-406 PILTREIND
+406 PILTREIPD

-449 RDYLSRGYG
+449 RDYLSRGYK

-510 DKDSTVYY
+510 DKNSTVHYE
-518 DALKLKS
+518 ATRLKS

-535 SLVPDNSI
+535 NLVPGNSI

>member
-1 MNKMEEV
+1 MEGL
-8 KLYMPNGSSVLV
+8 KLYMPNGSNILASG
-20 YRDKILYDVVKENKL
+20 DKALYDVVKENKL
-35 EGNTPVVLG
+35 QDNIPIVLG
-44 KIDKEYYELTSKV
+44 KIDEEYYELTSTV
-57 KKEGLF
+57 KKEGVF
-63 TPIDIT
+63 IPVDIT
-69 EKIGLNTYIRTLQF
+69 DSMGLKTYVRTLQF

-92 YPEAT
+92 YPEST
-97 VVIEHSLGKGLYGEV
+97 VVIEHSLGKGLYGEI
-112 HKNILLNEND
+112 HKTLSLNEND
-122 ILKIKNNMKEIINK
+122 ILKIKNRMNEIINK
-136 NIEIKKVSVKKEK
+136 DIKIKKISVKKER
-149 AIEIFK
+149 AIEIFNEYK
-155 QYGMEDKVRLL
+155 MKDKVRLL
-166 NHISNKEVKL
+166 NHIPHEEVKL

-200 DVMYY
+200 DIMYY
-205 DPGFILRYPRNKDPF
+205 DPGFILRYPREKDPF

-231 SKIFRETERWGK
+231 TKIFRETEKWAK
-243 ILGVGDLG
+243 ILDVGDVG

-257 VNGEIKDIIRVSEA
+257 VYGEIKDIIRVSEA

-288 NIKMVLISGPS
+288 KIKMVLISGPS

-308 RLGIQLRVNALV
+308 RLGIQLRVNALI

-333 EDTPKDENGEYD
+333 EDTPKDENGDYD

-359 NLKRIL
+359 DLKHIL
-365 KGEEVEIPTF
+365 NGEEVQIPTF
-375 NFKKGKREYNG
+375 NFKKGKREYDG

-406 PILTREIND
+406 PILTREIPD

-449 RDYLSRGYG
+449 RDYLSRGYK

-510 DKDSTVYY
+510 DKNSIVHYEATR
-518 DALKLKS
+518 LKS

-535 SLVPDNSI
+535 NLVPSNSI

>member
-1 MNKMEEV
+1 MEGL
-8 KLYMPNGSSVLV
+8 KLYMPNGSNILV
-20 YRDKILYDVVKENKL
+20 SGDKTLYDVVKENKL
-35 EGNTPVVLG
+35 EDNIPIVLG
-44 KIDKEYYELTSKV
+44 KIDEEYYELTSTV
-57 KKEGLF
+57 KKEGVF
-63 TPIDIT
+63 TPVDIT
-69 EKIGLNTYIRTLQF
+69 DSMGLKTYVRTLQF

-92 YPEAT
+92 YPEST
-97 VVIEHSLGKGLYGEV
+97 VVIEHSLGKGLYGEI
-112 HKNILLNEND
+112 HKKLSLNEDD
-122 ILKIKNNMKEIINK
+122 ILKIKNKMNEIINK
-136 NIEIKKVSVKKEK
+136 DIKIKKISVKKEK

-155 QYGMEDKVRLL
+155 EYRMKDKVRLL
-166 NHISNKEVKL
+166 SHIPHEEVKL

-200 DVMYY
+200 DIMYY
-205 DPGFILRYPRNKDPF
+205 DPGFILRYPREKDPF

-231 SKIFRETERWGK
+231 TKIFRETEKWAK
-243 ILGVGDLG
+243 ILDVGDVG

-257 VNGEIKDIIRVSEA
+257 VYGEIKDIIRVSEA

-308 RLGIQLRVNALV
+308 RLGIQLRVNALI

-333 EDTPKDENGEYD
+333 EDTPKDENGDYD

-359 NLKRIL
+359 DLKHIL
-365 KGEEVEIPTF
+365 NGEEVQIPTF
-375 NFKKGKREYNG
+375 NFKKGKREYDG

-406 PILTREIND
+406 PILTRKIPD

-449 RDYLSRGYG
+449 RDYLSRGYK

-510 DKDSTVYY
+510 DKNSTVHYE
-518 DALKLKS
+518 ATRLKS

-535 SLVPDNSI
+535 NLVPGNSI

>member
-1 MNKMEEV
+1 MEGL
-8 KLYMPNGSSVLV
+8 KLYMPNGSNILV
-20 YRDKILYDVVKENKL
+20 SGDKTLYDVVKENKL
-35 EGNTPVVLG
+35 EDNIPIVLG
-44 KIDKEYYELTSKV
+44 KIDEEYYELTSTV
-57 KKEGLF
+57 KKEGVF
-63 TPIDIT
+63 IPVDIT
-69 EKIGLNTYIRTLQF
+69 DSIGLKTYVRTLQF

-92 YPEAT
+92 YPEST
-97 VVIEHSLGKGLYGEV
+97 VVIEHSLGKGLYGEI
-112 HKNILLNEND
+112 HKKLSLNEND
-122 ILKIKNNMKEIINK
+122 ILKIKNKMNEIINK
-136 NIEIKKVSVKKEK
+136 DIKIKKISVKKER

-155 QYGMEDKVRLL
+155 EYKMKDKVRLL
-166 NHISNKEVKL
+166 SHIPHEEVKL

-200 DVMYY
+200 DIMYY
-205 DPGFILRYPRNKDPF
+205 DPGFILRYPREKDPF

-231 SKIFRETERWGK
+231 TKIFRETEKWAK
-243 ILGVGDLG
+243 ILDVGDVG

-257 VNGEIKDIIRVSEA
+257 VYGEIKDIIRVSEA

-281 DMIYDKE
+281 DIIYDKE

-308 RLGIQLRVNALV
+308 RLGIQLRVNALI

-333 EDTPKDENGEYD
+333 EDTPKDENGDYD
-345 FESIDALDIDLFNE
+345 FESIDALDIDLFNKD
-359 NLKRIL
+359 LKHIL
-365 KGEEVEIPTF
+365 NGEEVQIPTF
-375 NFKKGKREYNG
+375 NFKKGKREYYG

-406 PILTREIND
+406 PILTREIPD

-449 RDYLSRGYG
+449 RDYLSRGYK

-510 DKDSTVYY
+510 DKNSTVHYE
-518 DALKLKS
+518 ATRLKS

-535 SLVPDNSI
+535 NLVPGNSI